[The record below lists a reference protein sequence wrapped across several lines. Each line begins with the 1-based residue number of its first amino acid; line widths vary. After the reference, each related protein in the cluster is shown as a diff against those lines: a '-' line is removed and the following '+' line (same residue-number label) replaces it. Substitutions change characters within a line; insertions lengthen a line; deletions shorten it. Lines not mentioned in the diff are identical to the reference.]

1 MQFLVVAHDGTDAD
15 APARR
20 QAARP
25 AHIEGVKALKDAGA
39 LICGGALLDD
49 DERMIG
55 SALIVEFESRAEFDT
70 WLANDP
76 YSVEGVWRN
85 IEVTPFRRAA

>member
-25 AHIEGVKALKDAGA
+25 AHIESIKALKEAGA
-39 LICGGALLDD
+39 IVCAGALLDE

-55 SALIVEFESRAEFDT
+55 SALIVEFENRAELDT
-70 WLANDP
+70 WLVNDP

-85 IEVTPFRRAA
+85 IEVTPFRRAV